1 MLPTELTILANMR
14 INEPERLQHMKDSF
28 MSFRDISD
36 DWVINIR
43 GKLRDEAVTFLKE
56 NLGDK
61 LNLFELLDDSRGW
74 ITNASDMLKSARY
87 DYVLIWNEDHVNLAP
102 QNLYGPL
109 VADMASAGADYMG
122 YSWWLFGK
130 DRGFFDHLGDELNM
144 QHYGTIDVVHM
155 TRKKWNMLLG
165 SGYSYFLMSL
175 CGVYKKD
182 LLRRMIANDVKK
194 MPMFFTK
201 FLFKVMGFLNIMG
214 IRFNTKNA
222 FDRINALFFNK
233 LRKYPAYTPF
243 ELEKP
248 PTRTDMLPLAIAL
261 PRQELFACIDDDL
274 NISGYSLVNRGLY
287 NRATVVR

>member
-28 MSFRDISD
+28 MSFKDISD

-43 GKLRDEAVTFLKE
+43 GKLRDEAIAFLKE

-61 LNLFELLDDSRGW
+61 LNLFELTDDSRGW
-74 ITNASDMLKSARY
+74 ITNASDMLESARY

-109 VADMASAGADYMG
+109 VAEMTNANVDYLG

-130 DRGFFDHLGDELNM
+130 DRGFFDHLRDELDM
-144 QHYGTIDVVHM
+144 QNYGTIDVVHM
-155 TRKKWNMLLG
+155 TRKKWDMLLR
-165 SGYSYFLMSL
+165 SGYPYFLMSL
-175 CGVYKKD
+175 CGIYKKD
-182 LLRRMIANDVKK
+182 LLRRMMMSDTRK

-201 FLFKVMGFLNIMG
+201 FLFKVMGFLNVMG
-214 IRFNTKNA
+214 IRFNTKKA

-233 LRKYPAYTPF
+233 LRKYSAYTPF

-248 PTRTDMLPLAIAL
+248 PTRTDMLPLTMAL
-261 PRQELFACIDDDL
+261 SMQELFACIDDDL
-274 NISGYSLVNRGLY
+274 DTPGYSLLSRGLH
-287 NRATVVR
+287 NMPVAVR

>member
-43 GKLRDEAVTFLKE
+43 GKLRDEAITFLKE

-61 LNLFELLDDSRGW
+61 LNFFELIDDSKGW

-102 QNLYGPL
+102 QNLYGSM
-109 VADMASAGADYMG
+109 VADMANANVDYLG

-130 DRGFFDHLGDELNM
+130 DRGFFDRLSDELDI
-144 QHYGTIDVVHM
+144 QHCSTVDVVRM
-155 TRKKWNMLLG
+155 TRKKWNMLLR
-165 SGYSYFLMSL
+165 SGYPYFLMSL
-175 CGVYKKD
+175 CGIYKKD
-182 LLRRMIANDVKK
+182 LLRRMMMNDAKK

-201 FLFKVMGFLNIMG
+201 FLFKVMGFLNVVG
-214 IRFNTKNA
+214 IRFNTKKA
-222 FDRINALFFNK
+222 FDKINTLFFNK

-248 PTRTDMLPLAIAL
+248 PTRTDMLPLIIAL
-261 PRQELFACIDDDL
+261 PKQELFACIDDDL
-274 NISGYSLVNRGLY
+274 NIPGYSLVNRGLY